1 MKLSRRDLFKG
12 LGGAVGMLGLGS
24 LFGKKDAHASDKQ
37 KVDGKKVIV
46 EWIGHGSFLFTAP
59 SGKKILL
66 DPWIS
71 TNPVCPQKY
80 QQDNS
85 FGNIDM

>member
-1 MKLSRRDLFKG
+1 
-12 LGGAVGMLGLGS
+12 
-24 LFGKKDAHASDKQ
+24 
-37 KVDGKKVIV
+37 IV

-85 FGNIDM
+85 FGNIDMILWTHGHVDQFMLPDAEKIIEQYNPNISVGYSKMFSN